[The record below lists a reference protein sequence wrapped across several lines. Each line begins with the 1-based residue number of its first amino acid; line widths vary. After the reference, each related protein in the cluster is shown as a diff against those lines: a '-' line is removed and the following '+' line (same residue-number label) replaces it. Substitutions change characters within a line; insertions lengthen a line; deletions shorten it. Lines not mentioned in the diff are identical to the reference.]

1 MRLNNR
7 SSRGQPDRRSI
18 PPALKR
24 NSIGRDTNSAIATR
38 MLSPRAELW
47 LKLGRTCNLSLGC
60 MGMGL
65 ILALTGVAL
74 LDLVEIYDSNISSV
88 SQLITT
94 RCVGGLLGSLLGGKL
109 YDMYNV
115 QIMSILVMAI
125 ACVTVLMIPLSGSL
139 PLAHAMVFF
148 GGISSGAFDTG
159 ANVWIINLWPG
170 NSSPALQVFHLAF
183 GVGCLL
189 APLIAEPFLSTGH
202 GGSPLNQTATNL
214 SEHLSSNDTGYSPL
228 ESPTGTGESRVYY
241 AFGIVSA
248 FHLALVVAM
257 VALYLFDNADTKPRR
272 GDGTPGCEKESPEEV
287 RFTRIVLALLS
298 AYVCVY
304 VALECTTSQMLTA
317 FAVKSDLHF
326 TKSAA
331 ARVAAVYFFC
341 FAASRLAAALVT
353 IKMSPLQMLALSN
366 VILFVAAA
374 VLVVWGSSSGA
385 VLWACSALT
394 GIGQG
399 PVYAAAVAWIVAY
412 INISNMMMS
421 VVLIAAGVG
430 ALSPPL
436 LVGQFLDHSPNLFL
450 YVCFAAVL
458 LCVVFFVAIYFYV
471 RKSPLLNADKD
482 ACVIGTCEKPL
493 ERNAF
498 ALATSPPPAARFAAP
513 QETIISRVVQ

>member
-1 MRLNNR
+1 
-7 SSRGQPDRRSI
+7 
-18 PPALKR
+18 
-24 NSIGRDTNSAIATR
+24 

-109 YDMYNV
+109 YDIYNV

-189 APLIAEPFLSTGH
+189 TPLIAEPFLSTGH
-202 GGSPLNQTATNL
+202 GGSSLNQTATNL
-214 SEHLSSNDTGYSPL
+214 SEHLSPNDTDYSPL
-228 ESPTGTGESRVYY
+228 EPPTGTDESRVYY

-248 FHLALVVAM
+248 FHLVLVVAM
-257 VALYLFDNADTKPRR
+257 VALYLIDNADTKPPR
-272 GDGTPGCEKESPEEV
+272 GDGTPGCKKESPEEV
-287 RFTRIVLALLS
+287 RFARIVLALLS

-304 VALECTTSQMLTA
+304 VALECTSSQMLTA

-326 TKSAA
+326 PKSAA

-366 VILFVAAA
+366 VIIFVAAA

-421 VVLIAAGVG
+421 VVLIAAGIG

-458 LCVVFFVAIYFYV
+458 LCVVFFVAMYFYV
-471 RKSPLLNADKD
+471 RKRPLLNADKD
-482 ACVIGTCEKPL
+482 VCVSGTCEKPL

-498 ALATSPPPAARFAAP
+498 ALATSPPPAARFTAP
-513 QETIISRVVQ
+513 QDTIVSRVVQ